1 MKIKYSHLCQ
11 CSNKDEV
18 KISVSEVHDATHYT
32 GKILEHKDQ
41 EDSVKGHSA
50 KEGVD
55 LAFDIAEHF
64 SEEDNR
70 FVI

>member
-1 MKIKYSHLCQ
+1 
-11 CSNKDEV
+11 V
-18 KISVSEVHDATHYT
+18 KISVNEVHDATHFT
-32 GKILEHKDQ
+32 GKILEHKDRG
-41 EDSVKGHSA
+41 DSVNGYSA

-70 FVI
+70 FVILWGDH

>member
-1 MKIKYSHLCQ
+1 
-11 CSNKDEV
+11 
-18 KISVSEVHDATHYT
+18 VSEVHDATHYT